1 MRVRINVGGKCIETS
16 ALVNSGFEAPEPA
29 VCIPVSLARA
39 VGLWPSRRLVAE
51 EAMTAGGE
59 VTVHEAPEG
68 GLVQLLANGQVLS
81 EVCCLI
87 IVNPL
92 VDEVLLSDVAIDE
105 LGIVPISFGRGL
117 WRHKA
122 DDASTVRR
130 SAEPEYWP

>member
-1 MRVRINVGGKCIETS
+1 
-16 ALVNSGFEAPEPA
+16 
-29 VCIPVSLARA
+29 
-39 VGLWPSRRLVAE
+39 
-51 EAMTAGGE
+51 
-59 VTVHEAPEG
+59 
-68 GLVQLLANGQVLS
+68 VLS
-81 EVCCLI
+81 EVRCLI

-105 LGIVPISFGRGL
+105 LGIVPIGFGRGL